1 MSLQPQS
8 DVEFINTM
16 FAQEGKKT
24 FDVFKLKRLDR
35 AVKALE
41 RNDPSQGAA
50 ARADYY
56 IYTNQLEL
64 AFITLDKAIKQNG
77 YNQMFGQTQVRAAKS
92 IGRWPLL
99 KQYSEKLL
107 LRKEF
112 KISKEDVLRYIEDST
127 MYLDNSG
134 DCIKVLDFY
143 DIKERDFIYSN
154 IQSRIDW
161 YLKQNGDL
169 SVYQKVLE
177 LVVKTIKLKYSLPLD
192 IEFRTKSLQ
201 LIISN
206 KHWTLEETIELN
218 KEINN
223 AILDH
228 DDIDFQIAADDI
240 EVFCINIPISNI
252 PEDFVYYEENENDD
266 DLIELVEARMASNL
280 TPEVNGEELHV

>member
-134 DCIKVLDFY
+134 DFIKVLDFY

-252 PEDFVYYEENENDD
+252 PEDFVYYEENDD

>member
-35 AVKALE
+35 SVKALE

-134 DCIKVLDFY
+134 DFIKVLDFY

-252 PEDFVYYEENENDD
+252 PEDFVYYEENDD

>member
-134 DCIKVLDFY
+134 DFIKVLDFY

-206 KHWTLEETIELN
+206 KHWTPEETIELN

-252 PEDFVYYEENENDD
+252 PEDFVYYEENDD

>member
-8 DVEFINTM
+8 DVEFINAM
-16 FAQEGKKT
+16 FAQEGRKT
-24 FDVFKLKRLDR
+24 LDVFKLKRLDR
-35 AVKALE
+35 AIKVLE

-56 IYTNQLEL
+56 IYTNQPEL

-134 DCIKVLDFY
+134 DFIKVLDFY

-252 PEDFVYYEENENDD
+252 PEDFVYYEENDD